1 MPPLLCSWAHASG
14 MSSHFIGNSRRS
26 IKRQQVT
33 PAGKLAGP
41 HGVGGSAEPCEVP
54 QSDSVVDLESIYSS
68 VCDEV
73 KSNEKVIMQN
83 TQRVVHNDELF
94 YTSVLLGDV
103 IEVSAMIDSGSMACT
118 LSSTVVPRLE
128 KAGVLKSGSLSP
140 TEVVLVGC
148 GGVEDQAC
156 RCVRIETVCVWQQCL
171 CPCSSSGW
179 PT

>member
-1 MPPLLCSWAHASG
+1 MQLG
-14 MSSHFIGNSRRS
+14 MSSYFIGNSRRS
-26 IKRQQVT
+26 IKQQHDT
-33 PAGKLAGP
+33 AAGKLAGP
-41 HGVGGSAEPCEVP
+41 HGVEGSAGPCEVP

-83 TQRVVHNDELF
+83 TQRVLHNNELF

-103 IEVSAMIDSGSMACT
+103 IEVRAMIDSGSMPCT
-118 LSSTVVPRLE
+118 LSSTVVPHLE

-148 GGVEDQAC
+148 VGLKTKSVGVGELN
-156 RCVRIETVCVWQQCL
+156 VCVWQQCL